1 MPFIKGFPNDEAIV
15 LGQPVYVAAL
25 AQADLATDFYVGL
38 PVGATVLTGA
48 YAGGNGAYI
57 IKTAAVASDYT
68 DWKYLSRDTNTGDP
82 L

>member
-1 MPFIKGFPNDEAIV
+1 MAWIKGFPNESTQV
-15 LGQPVYVAAL
+15 LDVPMYTATL
-25 AQADLATDFYVGL
+25 AQADLATDLYVGM

-57 IKTAAVASDYT
+57 MKTSTVAGDYT
-68 DWKYLSRDTNTGDP
+68 DWKYLSRDTNTGDS